1 MADDKKKEHWMEVC
15 ELAAKEKD
23 DEKFN
28 QLILEVSR
36 LLKEK
41 EDRFKHRPLVPPDQT
56 GTKRS

>member
-1 MADDKKKEHWMEVC
+1 MELC

-28 QLILEVSR
+28 ELILEVSR

-41 EDRFKHRPLVPPDQT
+41 EDRFKHRRLTPPDKT
-56 GTKRS
+56 RTERS

>member
-1 MADDKKKEHWMEVC
+1 MELC

-41 EDRFKHRPLVPPDQT
+41 EDRLKHRRLAPDQT
-56 GTKRS
+56 GTKHS

>member
-1 MADDKKKEHWMEVC
+1 MADDKNKEQWMELC

-41 EDRFKHRPLVPPDQT
+41 EDRLKHRRLAPDQT
-56 GTKRS
+56 GTKHS

>member
-1 MADDKKKEHWMEVC
+1 MADKNKEQWMELC
-15 ELAAKEKD
+15 ELAVQEKD

-41 EDRFKHRPLVPPDQT
+41 EDRFKHRRLASPDET
-56 GTKRS
+56 GSEHL

>member
-1 MADDKKKEHWMEVC
+1 MADKNKEQWMELC
-15 ELAAKEKD
+15 ELAVQEKD

-41 EDRFKHRPLVPPDQT
+41 EDRFKHRRLASSDET
-56 GTKRS
+56 GSEHL